1 MIRIN
6 VTNNLEEL
14 PRLAKRAFVASAAR
28 SAQRLNRAQ
37 LAERSGEENYT
48 VINNVRGEGP
58 NLGRCLI
65 NIIKAEIN
73 VSFQWI
79 KFPLDS

>member
-1 MIRIN
+1 LTAVLVILGYLLIGI
-6 VTNNLEEL
+6 TAEL
-14 PRLAKRAFVASAAR
+14 YSTSPFYIKITSILK
-28 SAQRLNRAQ
+28 
-37 LAERSGEENYT
+37 AERSGEENYT